1 MLATLDHV
9 PLWDRDAYSPF
20 IEEDLLLVFNPK
32 KEPTAIESIQIVCGN
47 DDVIIQFLCKALK
60 FLMRDCLG
68 DEISF
73 RKTPSS
79 SLLEQTSDVI
89 FPSFC
94 DLPWQPKRQPVVGKK
109 VALCSQVPKPTE
121 IFYRVLF

>member
-20 IEEDLLLVFNPK
+20 IEEDFLLILDPK
-32 KEPTAIESIQIVCGN
+32 KESPTIESIQIVCGN
-47 DDVIIQFLCKALK
+47 NDVIIQALCKASK

-68 DEISF
+68 DDIAF

-79 SLLEQTSDVI
+79 SLLKQTSDVI
-89 FPSFC
+89 FPGFC
-94 DLPWQPKRQPVVGKK
+94 DLPWQPKW
-109 VALCSQVPKPTE
+109 
-121 IFYRVLF
+121 